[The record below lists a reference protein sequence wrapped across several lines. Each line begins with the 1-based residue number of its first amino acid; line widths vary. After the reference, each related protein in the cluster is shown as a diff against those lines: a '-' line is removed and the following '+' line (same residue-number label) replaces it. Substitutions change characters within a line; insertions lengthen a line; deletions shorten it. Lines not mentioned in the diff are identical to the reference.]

1 MQFKDI
7 LGYSSAKKELLS
19 LAHSGKIPHNI
30 LLDQLDGMPG
40 VPLAWAW
47 FQYLNCEHPQEDDSC
62 GTCRHCKMIA
72 ELAYPDLY
80 FIYPVVGAAGS
91 EDPSGDFFSK
101 WQEMLLAKRAYF
113 SSEDWLEALKA
124 DNSRPVIYS
133 GDALS
138 IERKLSLHISESGY
152 RMVIIY
158 QPERMREEM
167 ANKLLKLMEEP
178 PEKTL
183 FVSVSLDPDRL
194 LETILSRMQRLEIGT
209 LTHEEMEH
217 ALLEYD
223 HSLSKNDCYIATE
236 RAEGILYKAINT
248 LQNSQQNLSYTKDY
262 NFVIKYIESKEV
274 GKLKALSEEM
284 AKKGREYVVA
294 SLEYLLA
301 NLRFALRCGIDASFP
316 RETMNRPEQQI
327 EQYIRGWVHSGNILP
342 LYDAIEQA
350 IAHIKGN
357 VVSKIV
363 LFDLFMQL
371 SVILTPSIKE
381 ASLTKIKARQ
391 KENK

>member
-1 MQFKDI
+1 
-7 LGYSSAKKELLS
+7 
-19 LAHSGKIPHNI
+19 
-30 LLDQLDGMPG
+30 MPG

-183 FVSVSLDPDRL
+183 
-194 LETILSRMQRLEIGT
+194 
-209 LTHEEMEH
+209 
-217 ALLEYD
+217 
-223 HSLSKNDCYIATE
+223 
-236 RAEGILYKAINT
+236 LY
-248 LQNSQQNLSYTKDY
+248 
-262 NFVIKYIESKEV
+262 
-274 GKLKALSEEM
+274 
-284 AKKGREYVVA
+284 R
-294 SLEYLLA
+294 
-301 NLRFALRCGIDASFP
+301 
-316 RETMNRPEQQI
+316 
-327 EQYIRGWVHSGNILP
+327 
-342 LYDAIEQA
+342 
-350 IAHIKGN
+350 
-357 VVSKIV
+357 
-363 LFDLFMQL
+363 
-371 SVILTPSIKE
+371 
-381 ASLTKIKARQ
+381 
-391 KENK
+391 